1 MRYQSSLSL
10 VLALLLASCGSPYRP
25 PVDQSGEP
33 LFLNAGRQH
42 LVNEGETLYV
52 VAWMY
57 DLDFAALARANNLQE
72 PYTLTPG
79 QKLAVDLRGYS
90 SKTKAGSAM
99 AAAPGA
105 VANDGEAV
113 AVAKPAGNIG
123 GLRRSQLPDT
133 GGTAQT
139 SRSALPA
146 ADDVATGNQQVAAP
160 ATVNKAGLEVPKTIP
175 ATTPSA
181 AGVPTTPGASAGSKV
196 VAAFSGT
203 GDVSWGWPYRGT
215 VVGRFS
221 EDGANSKGID
231 IAGKEG
237 DPVLAA
243 ADGEVVYAGSG
254 LLRYGNLLIIK
265 HNDRFLSAYA
275 HNRALLVG
283 EKTKVSKGQKI
294 AELGSSGID
303 KNMLHFEIRVDG
315 KPSDP
320 MAYLPSLK

>member
-1 MRYQSSLSL
+1 MRYQSGSLL
-10 VLALLLASCGSPYRP
+10 VLVMLLAGCGSPYKP
-25 PVDQSGEP
+25 PIDQAGEP

-42 LVNEGETLYV
+42 LVNDGETLYA

-79 QKLAVDLRGYS
+79 QKLTVDLRGYS
-90 SKTKAGSAM
+90 NKAGAGSSAI
-99 AAAPGA
+99 AAAPRVEANDSGA
-105 VANDGEAV
+105 VV
-113 AVAKPAGNIG
+113 VKPAGNIG
-123 GLRRSQLPDT
+123 GLRRTPLPDSS
-133 GGTAQT
+133 GGASQITRT
-139 SRSALPA
+139 ELPA
-146 ADDVATGNQQVAAP
+146 ANDVAAAP
-160 ATVNKAGLEVPKTIP
+160 VTANKAGLEAPKVVPAPTAAVPGTAATP
-175 ATTPSA
+175 APS
-181 AGVPTTPGASAGSKV
+181 SGSKA

-203 GDVSWGWPYRGT
+203 GDVNWNWPYRGT
-215 VVGRFS
+215 IVGRFS
-221 EDGANSKGID
+221 EEGANSKGID

-320 MAYLPSLK
+320 LLYLPALK